1 MATSMARSISTG
13 NPMLCNTLHQAG
25 VISERVVD
33 SAARSNVDPIMN
45 ALTETLQKF
54 AKSDLRAAAKFGE
67 IAICETKRG
76 TLFLRK
82 VDKTYTLS
90 TAGLAS
96 EVLIEGK
103 PAVVVPV
110 LAALYT
116 VVEEA

>member
-1 MATSMARSISTG
+1 M
-13 NPMLCNTLHQAG
+13 NTL
-25 VISERVVD
+25 
-33 SAARSNVDPIMN
+33 AA
-45 ALTETLQKF
+45 TLEKF
-54 AKSDLRAAAKFGE
+54 AKSDIRKASKFGE

-103 PAVVVPV
+103 PAVVIPV

-116 VVEEA
+116 VVEGP